1 MEGQAYWM
9 LNGDRIGNL
18 IFIIRASSDEIV
30 NICDGDSRNGL
41 LKVFV
46 FIPPQVVDIRQ

>member
-1 MEGQAYWM
+1 MEGQDYWM
-9 LNGDRIGNL
+9 LNGDRNGSL
-18 IFIIRASSDEIV
+18 LFIIGASSDEIV
-30 NICDGDSRNGL
+30 NICDGDSCDGL